1 MPSLRRFDMLWLLV
15 IVALVVIFFVG
26 LYNTMIGKKNNVN
39 NTFASID
46 TLLKKRYDLIP
57 NLVSTVQQYMEHE
70 RGTLTEITELRAKA
84 VSGNVSDNQR
94 IDLEN
99 KMNKLLGSIM
109 VAVENYPQL
118 KANENF
124 MQLQRSMNEI
134 EEQISAARRAYNA
147 AVTDFN
153 NAVEMFPTNTMAA
166 IMKLTTRNLFEI
178 PEAQRENIDVKK
190 LFKQK

>member
-1 MPSLRRFDMLWLLV
+1 
-15 IVALVVIFFVG
+15 
-26 LYNTMIGKKNNVN
+26 
-39 NTFASID
+39 
-46 TLLKKRYDLIP
+46 
-57 NLVSTVQQYMEHE
+57 
-70 RGTLTEITELRAKA
+70 
-84 VSGNVSDNQR
+84 
-94 IDLEN
+94 
-99 KMNKLLGSIM
+99 
-109 VAVENYPQL
+109 
-118 KANENF
+118 
-124 MQLQRSMNEI
+124 MNEI